1 MGGIVL
7 VVEPAVRASNSA
19 AAAASRSGRVLLS
32 AHQKTEVKTMQAA
45 AKAAAA
51 L

>member
-1 MGGIVL
+1 ML
-7 VVEPAVRASNSA
+7 VVEAAVIASNSA
-19 AAAASRSGRVLLS
+19 AAFASRAGRVLLS

-51 L
+51 LYPMG